1 MFYRFIPI
9 VSVSA
14 TLYTGRHSL
23 LTGIYRL
30 LLRWNLIHM
39 FKLRSLFTPILL
51 LLVLLSPALS
61 FADDTAAA
69 AQQEDAAPKVNPSV
83 ELPKMQ
89 KILDKIKGQV
99 SGDTNE
105 NQLNQLNEMALE
117 LSGNADT
124 LGQALI
130 PQRQQL
136 DAQLAVLGPAPK
148 ADSGVK
154 ETPEVTRKRSSLE
167 SQKSKLDDQIKQA
180 EGIKNG
186 ALVLSSQIVN
196 LRRDQLKSQ
205 LALNSGSILGPKF
218 WSPLVSRQDLDGE
231 KISDFI
237 AELQDTAA
245 LSWEPGWR
253 FGTIGWLIAAM
264 LVMTLGRR
272 YSEEFL
278 AWVSIHK
285 MPEGRLRRSFLAAAI
300 ALTTLA
306 AVVLTFNFIA
316 LAFTRRDEVS
326 TDVQDFVERLV
337 QLSVYCGLIAGLGR
351 AFLSTRRPSWRLPSI
366 SNEVA
371 QALKPFPPITA
382 ALVFVFQTAESF
394 NYSVGTSLN
403 TTIFANG
410 LTALLIGSTGLAIS
424 MRTNRVRRRMVQE
437 GNAPEARPT
446 IVGLVQ
452 LALTMTALAILISLI
467 IGYVTLARFLSY
479 EVIWCG
485 ILFGSFYFLSHLV
498 NDGCE
503 SLFSTNNATG
513 KRLQGSLNIDERHL
527 QQAATLLA
535 AVGKTVLIGF
545 VALALLNGTFASS
558 TPIELIQK
566 VIEFWGGKGLE
577 SLNIV
582 PAHMVNAI
590 LCLVV
595 GIYVLR
601 SVRRWLDKDFLPKTT
616 MDVGMRV
623 SLVTLFS
630 NIGYVL
636 IILLTLSIMGLQWN
650 KLAWIVSALSVG
662 IGFGLQ
668 EIVKNFISGLIL
680 LTERPVKVGDLV
692 SISGIEGDIRRINVR
707 ATEIQLS
714 DKSTVIV
721 PNSQLISQNV
731 RNATMGNAQ
740 GVVTILLTF
749 PLDIDPVRV
758 REILLEVYQE
768 NERILETP
776 EPSVSFKDLTPAGI
790 VLSVTGNVASQRQIS
805 GAKSD
810 LLFDILTRL
819 RKEGIV
825 LSTPQTMIIERRAL
839 PATVQD
845 EGEQLP

>member
-1 MFYRFIPI
+1 
-9 VSVSA
+9 
-14 TLYTGRHSL
+14 
-23 LTGIYRL
+23 
-30 LLRWNLIHM
+30 M
-39 FKLRSLFTPILL
+39 FKFRHLFTPFLL
-51 LLVLLSPALS
+51 LLVLLAPTLS
-61 FADDTAAA
+61 VAADTPPNDQA
-69 AQQEDAAPKVNPSV
+69 EDAAPKVNASV

-105 NQLNQLNEMALE
+105 SQLNQLNEMALE
-117 LSGNADT
+117 LSGNAET
-124 LGQALI
+124 LGQALV

-154 ETPEVTRKRSSLE
+154 ETPEVTRKRAALE
-167 SQKSKLDDQIKQA
+167 SQKAKLDDQIKQA
-180 EGIKNG
+180 DGIKNG

-205 LALNSGSILGPKF
+205 LALNSGSILGPRF
-218 WSPLVSRQDLDGE
+218 WAPVMSSQDLDGE

-245 LSWEPGWR
+245 LSWESGWR
-253 FGTIGWLIAAM
+253 FGTIAWLFAAM

-272 YSEEFL
+272 YSEEFF

-285 MPEGRLRRSFLAAAI
+285 MPEGRLRRSFLAATT

-326 TDVQDFVERLV
+326 GDVQDFVERLV

-351 AFLSTRRPSWRLPSI
+351 AFLSTRRPSWRLPAI

-371 QALKPFPPITA
+371 QALKPFPPFTA
-382 ALVFVFQTAESF
+382 ALVFVFQTVEAF

-410 LTALLIGSTGLAIS
+410 LTALLIGSTGLAIG
-424 MRTNRVRRRMVQE
+424 MRINRVRRRMVQE
-437 GNAPEARPT
+437 GHQPEARST
-446 IVGLVQ
+446 LVGLVQ
-452 LALTMTALAILISLI
+452 LALMLTALGILISLI

-503 SLFSTNNATG
+503 SLFSTSNATG
-513 KRLQGSLNIDERHL
+513 KRLQTTLNIDERYL
-527 QQAATLLA
+527 QQAATLLSA
-535 AVGKTVLIGF
+535 LGKTLLIAIL
-545 VALALLNGTFASS
+545 ALALLNGTFASS

-650 KLAWIVSALSVG
+650 RLAWIVSALSVG

-707 ATEIQLS
+707 ATEIQLG

-721 PNSQLISQNV
+721 PNSQFISQNV

-790 VLSVTGNVASQRQIS
+790 VLSVTGNVAGQRQIS

-819 RKEGIV
+819 RKEGIM

-839 PATVQD
+839 AAAQD
-845 EGEQLP
+845 QQSDPLP

>member
-1 MFYRFIPI
+1 M
-9 VSVSA
+9 
-14 TLYTGRHSL
+14 
-23 LTGIYRL
+23 
-30 LLRWNLIHM
+30 RWNLTLM
-39 FKLRSLFTPILL
+39 FTFRSLFAPFLL
-51 LLVLLSPALS
+51 MLVLLAPAIS
-61 FADDTAAA
+61 QAADSNAAA
-69 AQQEDAAPKVNPSV
+69 PQADDAAPKVNASV

-89 KILDKIKGQV
+89 KILDKIKSQV
-99 SGDTNE
+99 SGENNE
-105 NQLNQLNEMALE
+105 SKLSQLNEMALE

-124 LGQALI
+124 LGQALV

-148 ADSGVK
+148 PDSGMT
-154 ETPEVTRKRSSLE
+154 ETLEVARKRSSLE
-167 SQKSKLDDQIKQA
+167 NQKAKLDDQIKQA

-186 ALVLSSQIVN
+186 ALMLSSQIVN

-205 LALNSGSILGPKF
+205 LALNSGSILGPRF
-218 WSPLVSRQDLDGE
+218 WAPLVSTQDLDGE
-231 KISDFI
+231 KISDFLS
-237 AELQDTAA
+237 ELQDTAA

-272 YSEEFL
+272 YGEEFL

-285 MPEGRLRRSFLAAAI
+285 MPEGRLRRSFLASAI

-306 AVVLTFNFIA
+306 AVVLTFNFFA
-316 LAFTRRDEVS
+316 LAFARRDEVS
-326 TDVQDFVERLV
+326 SDVQDFIMRLV

-351 AFLSTRRPSWRLPSI
+351 AFLSTRRPSWRLPAI

-371 QALKPFPPITA
+371 LALKPFPPITA
-382 ALVFVFQTAESF
+382 ALVFIFQTVESF
-394 NYSVGTSLN
+394 NYSVGSSLN

-424 MRTNRVRRRMVQE
+424 MRTNRVRRRMAQK
-437 GNAPEARPT
+437 GNPPEARST
-446 IVGLVQ
+446 LVGLIQ
-452 LALTMTALAILISLI
+452 MGLTLTALAILISLV
-467 IGYVTLARFLSY
+467 IGYVSLARFLSY

-485 ILFGSFYFLSHLV
+485 ILFGSFYFLSQLV
-498 NDGCE
+498 TDGCD
-503 SLFSTNNATG
+503 SLFSTQTSSG
-513 KRLQGSLNIDERHL
+513 RRIQSSLNIDERHL
-527 QQAATLLA
+527 QQAATLLGA
-535 AVGKTVLIGF
+535 LGKTLLVGI
-545 VALALLNGTFASS
+545 VALALLNGTFAST
-558 TPIELIQK
+558 TPIGLIQK

-601 SVRRWLDKDFLPKTT
+601 AVRRWLDKEFLPKTT
-616 MDVGMRV
+616 MDAGMRV
-623 SLVTLFS
+623 SLVTLLS

-721 PNSQLISQNV
+721 PNSQFISQNV

-740 GVVTILLTF
+740 GVVTIQLTF

-758 REILLEVYQE
+758 EELLLEVYQE
-768 NERILETP
+768 NERILEQP
-776 EPSVSFKDLTPAGI
+776 EPYVRFKDLTPGGI
-790 VLSVTGNVASQRQIS
+790 LLSVTGNVASQRQIS
-805 GAKSD
+805 SAKSD

-825 LSTPQTMIIERRAL
+825 LSTPQTMIIERRAQAAL
-839 PATVQD
+839 TDDSQPLA
-845 EGEQLP
+845 

>member
-1 MFYRFIPI
+1 MFKFR
-9 VSVSA
+9 
-14 TLYTGRHSL
+14 SL
-23 LTGIYRL
+23 LTP
-30 LLRWNLIHM
+30 
-39 FKLRSLFTPILL
+39 FLL
-51 LLVLLSPALS
+51 LLVLLTPALS
-61 FADDTAAA
+61 FADDSAAA
-69 AQQEDAAPKVNPSV
+69 DQQEDAAPKVNASV

-105 NQLNQLNEMALE
+105 SQLNQLNEMALE
-117 LSGNADT
+117 LSGNAET

-154 ETPEVTRKRSSLE
+154 ETPEVTRKRAALE
-167 SQKSKLDDQIKQA
+167 NQKGKLDDQIKQA
-180 EGIKNG
+180 DGIKNG

-205 LALNSGSILGPKF
+205 LALNSGSIFGPRF
-218 WSPLVSRQDLDGE
+218 WAPVFSSQDLDGE
-231 KISDFI
+231 KISDFRD
-237 AELQDTAA
+237 ELQDTAA

-253 FGTIGWLIAAM
+253 FGTIAWLVAAM
-264 LVMTLGRR
+264 LVMTIGRR
-272 YSEEFL
+272 YGEEFL
-278 AWVSIHK
+278 AWVSINK
-285 MPEGRLRRSFLAAAI
+285 MPEGRLRRSFLAATI

-306 AVVLTFNFIA
+306 AVVLTFHFLA
-316 LAFTRRDEVS
+316 QAFTRRDEVS
-326 TDVQDFVERLV
+326 GDVQDFVDRLV

-351 AFLSTRRPSWRLPSI
+351 AFLSTRRPSWRLPAI

-371 QALKPFPPITA
+371 QALKPFPPFTA
-382 ALVFVFQTAESF
+382 ALVFVFQTVEAF

-410 LTALLIGSTGLAIS
+410 LTALLIGCTGLAIS
-424 MRTNRVRRRMVQE
+424 MRVNRVRRRMVQE
-437 GNAPEARPT
+437 GHQPEARST

-452 LALTMTALAILISLI
+452 LALMLTALAILISLI

-498 NDGCE
+498 QDGCE
-503 SLFSTNNATG
+503 SLFSTSNATG
-513 KRLQGSLNIDERHL
+513 KRLQSSLNIDERHL
-527 QQAATLLA
+527 QQAATLLSA
-535 AVGKTVLIGF
+535 LGKTLLIAIL
-545 VALALLNGTFASS
+545 ALALLNGTFASS

-636 IILLTLSIMGLQWN
+636 VILLTLSIMGLQWN

-707 ATEIQLS
+707 ATEIQLG

-721 PNSQLISQNV
+721 PNSQFISQNV

-740 GVVTILLTF
+740 GVVTIQLTF
-749 PLDIDPVRV
+749 PLDIDPVKV

-790 VLSVTGNVASQRQIS
+790 VLSVTGNVAGQRQIS

-819 RKEGIV
+819 RKEGIM

-839 PATVQD
+839 AAAAQ
-845 EGEQLP
+845 EQQGEQLPQSR

>member
-1 MFYRFIPI
+1 MFKFRY
-9 VSVSA
+9 
-14 TLYTGRHSL
+14 L
-23 LTGIYRL
+23 LTP
-30 LLRWNLIHM
+30 
-39 FKLRSLFTPILL
+39 FLL
-51 LLVLLSPALS
+51 LLVLLTPALS
-61 FADDTAAA
+61 FAADNAPTD
-69 AQQEDAAPKVNPSV
+69 QQEDAVPKVNASV

-105 NQLNQLNEMALE
+105 SQLNQLNEMALE
-117 LSGNADT
+117 LSGNAET
-124 LGQALI
+124 LGQALV

-136 DAQLAVLGPAPK
+136 DAQLAVLGPVPK

-154 ETPEVTRKRSSLE
+154 ETPEVTRKRAALE
-167 SQKSKLDDQIKQA
+167 NQKGKLDDQIKQA
-180 EGIKNG
+180 DGIKNG

-205 LALNSGSILGPKF
+205 LALNSGSIFGPRF
-218 WSPLVSRQDLDGE
+218 WAPLVSSQDLDGE

-237 AELQDTAA
+237 TELQDTAA
-245 LSWEPGWR
+245 LSWESGWR
-253 FGTIGWLIAAM
+253 FGTIAWLVAAM

-272 YSEEFL
+272 YTEEFL

-285 MPEGRLRRSFLAAAI
+285 MPEGRLRRSFLAATI

-326 TDVQDFVERLV
+326 GDVQDFVDRLV

-351 AFLSTRRPSWRLPSI
+351 AFLSTRRPSWRLPAI

-371 QALKPFPPITA
+371 QALKPFPPFTA
-382 ALVFVFQTAESF
+382 ALVFVFQTVEAF

-410 LTALLIGSTGLAIS
+410 LTALLIGCTGLAIG

-437 GNAPEARPT
+437 GHQPEARST
-446 IVGLVQ
+446 LVGLVQ
-452 LALTMTALAILISLI
+452 LALMLTALAILISLI

-503 SLFSTNNATG
+503 SLFSTNSATG
-513 KRLQGSLNIDERHL
+513 KRLQTSLNIDERHL
-527 QQAATLLA
+527 QQAATLLSA
-535 AVGKTVLIGF
+535 LGKTLLIAIL
-545 VALALLNGTFASS
+545 ALALLNGTFASS

-636 IILLTLSIMGLQWN
+636 VILLTLSIMGLQWN

-790 VLSVTGNVASQRQIS
+790 VLSVTGNVAGQRQIS

-825 LSTPQTMIIERRAL
+825 LSTPQTMIIERRAM
-839 PATVQD
+839 PAAAQD
-845 EGEQLP
+845 QGEQLP

>member
-1 MFYRFIPI
+1 MYRLRLFFP
-9 VSVSA
+9 
-14 TLYTGRHSL
+14 LLML
-23 LTGIYRL
+23 LTAA
-30 LLRWNLIHM
+30 
-39 FKLRSLFTPILL
+39 LF
-51 LLVLLSPALS
+51 PAVS
-61 FADDTAAA
+61 QADDAATDA
-69 AQQEDAAPKVNPSV
+69 AQQTDAAPKVNAAV

-89 KILDKIKGQV
+89 KVLDKIKGQV
-99 SGDTNE
+99 SGQTNE
-105 NQLNQLNEMALE
+105 NQLTQLNEMALE

-124 LGQALI
+124 LAQALQ

-167 SQKSKLDDQIKQA
+167 AQKSKLDDQIKQA
-180 EGIKNG
+180 DGIKNS
-186 ALVLSSQIVN
+186 ALMLSSQITN
-196 LRRDQLKSQ
+196 LRRDLMKTQ
-205 LALNSGSILGPKF
+205 LALNSGSILGPRF
-218 WSPLVSRQDLDGE
+218 WAPLFVKQDLDNE
-231 KISDFI
+231 KIDDF
-237 AELQDTAA
+237 LQDLKDTAA
-245 LSWEPGWR
+245 LSWEPGYR
-253 FGTIGWLIAAM
+253 FGTIAWLLAAM

-278 AWVSIHK
+278 AWISIHK

-306 AVVLTFNFIA
+306 AVVLTFNFTA
-316 LAFTRRDEVS
+316 LAFARRDEVS
-326 TDVQDFVERLV
+326 GDVQDFVVSLV
-337 QLSVYCGLIAGLGR
+337 KLSVFCGLIAGLGR
-351 AFLSTRRPSWRLPSI
+351 AFLSTRRPSWRLPAI

-371 QALKPFPPITA
+371 LALKPFPPITA
-382 ALVFVFQTAESF
+382 ALVFIFQTVENF
-394 NYSVGTSLN
+394 NYTVGTSLN

-410 LTALLIGSTGLAIS
+410 LTALLIGSTALAIS

-437 GNAPEARPT
+437 GSAPEVRST
-446 IVGLVQ
+446 LVGLIQ
-452 LALTMTALAILISLI
+452 MALTLTAVAILLSLI

-479 EVIWCG
+479 EVVWCG

-503 SLFSTNNATG
+503 SLFSVNSLTG
-513 KRLQGSLNIDERHL
+513 RRLQTSLNIDERHL

-535 AVGKTVLIGF
+535 ALGKTLLIGF

-558 TPIELIQK
+558 TPIELLQK
-566 VIEFWGGKGLE
+566 AIEFWGGKGLE

-590 LCLVV
+590 ICLVV

-601 SVRRWLDKDFLPKTT
+601 AVRRWLDNDFLPKTT
-616 MDVGMRV
+616 MDAGMRV

-636 IILLTLSIMGLQWN
+636 VILLTLSIMGLQWN

-692 SISGIEGDIRRINVR
+692 TISGIEGDIRRINVR
-707 ATEIQLS
+707 ATEIQLG

-721 PNSQLISQNV
+721 PNSQFISQNV

-740 GVVTILLTF
+740 GVVTITLTF
-749 PLDIDPVRV
+749 PLNIDPVRV
-758 REILLEVYQE
+758 RELLLEVYNE
-768 NERILETP
+768 NERILDTP
-776 EPSVSFKDLTPAGI
+776 EPSVSFKDLTSQGI

-825 LSTPQTMIIERRAL
+825 LSTPQTMIIERRQQMAEQAADPL
-839 PATVQD
+839 P
-845 EGEQLP
+845 

>member
-1 MFYRFIPI
+1 
-9 VSVSA
+9 
-14 TLYTGRHSL
+14 
-23 LTGIYRL
+23 
-30 LLRWNLIHM
+30 M
-39 FKLRSLFTPILL
+39 FKFRHLFTPFLL
-51 LLVLLSPALS
+51 LLVLLAPTLS
-61 FADDTAAA
+61 VAADTPPNDQA
-69 AQQEDAAPKVNPSV
+69 EDAAPKVNASV

-105 NQLNQLNEMALE
+105 SQLNQLNEMALE
-117 LSGNADT
+117 LSGNAET

-130 PQRQQL
+130 PQGQQL

-154 ETPEVTRKRSSLE
+154 ETPEVTRKRAALE
-167 SQKSKLDDQIKQA
+167 SQKAKLDDQIKQA
-180 EGIKNG
+180 DGIKNG
-186 ALVLSSQIVN
+186 ALVLSSQIFN

-205 LALNSGSILGPKF
+205 LALNSGSILGPRF
-218 WSPLVSRQDLDGE
+218 WAPLVSSQDLDGE
-231 KISDFI
+231 KISEFI
-237 AELQDTAA
+237 TELQDTAA
-245 LSWEPGWR
+245 LSWESGWR
-253 FGTIGWLIAAM
+253 FGTVAWLFAAM

-272 YSEEFL
+272 YSEEFF

-285 MPEGRLRRSFLAAAI
+285 MPEGRLRRSFLAATT

-306 AVVLTFNFIA
+306 AVVITFNFIA

-326 TDVQDFVERLV
+326 GDVQDFVDRLV

-351 AFLSTRRPSWRLPSI
+351 AFLSTRRPSWRLPAI

-371 QALKPFPPITA
+371 QALKPFPPFTA
-382 ALVFVFQTAESF
+382 ALVFIFQTVEAF

-410 LTALLIGSTGLAIS
+410 LTALLIGSTGLAIG
-424 MRTNRVRRRMVQE
+424 MRINRVRRRMVQE
-437 GNAPEARPT
+437 GQQPEARST
-446 IVGLVQ
+446 LVGLVQ
-452 LALTMTALAILISLI
+452 LALMLTALGILISLI

-503 SLFSTNNATG
+503 SLFSTSNATG
-513 KRLQGSLNIDERHL
+513 KRLQTTLNIDERYL
-527 QQAATLLA
+527 QQAATLLSA
-535 AVGKTVLIGF
+535 LGKTVLIAIL
-545 VALALLNGTFASS
+545 ALALLNGTFASS

-707 ATEIQLS
+707 ATEIQLG

-721 PNSQLISQNV
+721 PNSQFISQNV

-790 VLSVTGNVASQRQIS
+790 VLSVTGNVAGQRQIS

-819 RKEGIV
+819 RKEGIM
-825 LSTPQTMIIERRAL
+825 LSTPQTMIIERRAVAAAQDQQSDPL
-839 PATVQD
+839 P
-845 EGEQLP
+845 

>member
-1 MFYRFIPI
+1 MYRLRLFFP
-9 VSVSA
+9 
-14 TLYTGRHSL
+14 LLML
-23 LTGIYRL
+23 LTAA
-30 LLRWNLIHM
+30 
-39 FKLRSLFTPILL
+39 LF
-51 LLVLLSPALS
+51 PAVS
-61 FADDTAAA
+61 QADDAATDA
-69 AQQEDAAPKVNPSV
+69 AQQTDAAPKVNAAV

-89 KILDKIKGQV
+89 KVLDKIKGQV
-99 SGDTNE
+99 SGQTNE
-105 NQLNQLNEMALE
+105 NQLTQLNEMALE

-124 LGQALI
+124 LAQALQ

-167 SQKSKLDDQIKQA
+167 AQKSKLDDQIKQA
-180 EGIKNG
+180 DGIKNS
-186 ALVLSSQIVN
+186 ALMLSSQITN
-196 LRRDQLKSQ
+196 LRRDLMKTQ
-205 LALNSGSILGPKF
+205 LALNSGSILGPRF
-218 WSPLVSRQDLDGE
+218 WAPLFVKQDLDNE
-231 KISDFI
+231 KIDDF
-237 AELQDTAA
+237 LQDLKDTAA
-245 LSWEPGWR
+245 LSWEPGYR
-253 FGTIGWLIAAM
+253 FGTIAWLLAAM

-278 AWVSIHK
+278 AWISIHK

-306 AVVLTFNFIA
+306 AVVLTFNFTA
-316 LAFTRRDEVS
+316 LAFARRDEVS
-326 TDVQDFVERLV
+326 GDVQDFVVSLV
-337 QLSVYCGLIAGLGR
+337 KLSVFCGLIAGLGR
-351 AFLSTRRPSWRLPSI
+351 AFLSTRRPSWRLPAI

-371 QALKPFPPITA
+371 LALKPFPPITA
-382 ALVFVFQTAESF
+382 ALVFIFQTVENF
-394 NYSVGTSLN
+394 NYTVGTSLN

-410 LTALLIGSTGLAIS
+410 LTALLIGSTALAIS

-437 GNAPEARPT
+437 GSAPEVRST
-446 IVGLVQ
+446 LVGLIQ
-452 LALTMTALAILISLI
+452 MALTLTAVAILLSLI

-479 EVIWCG
+479 EVVWCG

-503 SLFSTNNATG
+503 SLFSVNSLTG
-513 KRLQGSLNIDERHL
+513 RRLQTSLNIDERHL

-535 AVGKTVLIGF
+535 ALGKTLLIGF

-558 TPIELIQK
+558 TPIELLQK
-566 VIEFWGGKGLE
+566 AIEFWGGKGLE

-590 LCLVV
+590 ICLVV

-601 SVRRWLDKDFLPKTT
+601 AVRRWLDSDFLPKTT
-616 MDVGMRV
+616 MDAGMRV

-636 IILLTLSIMGLQWN
+636 VILLTLSIMGLQWN

-692 SISGIEGDIRRINVR
+692 TISGIEGDIRRINVR
-707 ATEIQLS
+707 ATEIQLG

-721 PNSQLISQNV
+721 PNSQFISQNV

-740 GVVTILLTF
+740 GVVTITLTF
-749 PLDIDPVRV
+749 PLNIDPVRV
-758 REILLEVYQE
+758 RELLLEVYNE
-768 NERILETP
+768 NERILDTP
-776 EPSVSFKDLTPAGI
+776 EPSVSFKDLTSQGI

-825 LSTPQTMIIERRAL
+825 LSTPQTMIIERRQQMAEQAADPL
-839 PATVQD
+839 P
-845 EGEQLP
+845 

>member
-1 MFYRFIPI
+1 
-9 VSVSA
+9 
-14 TLYTGRHSL
+14 
-23 LTGIYRL
+23 
-30 LLRWNLIHM
+30 M
-39 FKLRSLFTPILL
+39 FKLKSFFALL
-51 LLVLLSPALS
+51 MLALVAFAPALS
-61 FADDTAAA
+61 LAADDAVSA
-69 AQQEDAAPKVNPSV
+69 AQEQDEQPKVNAAV

-99 SGDTNE
+99 SGETSE
-105 NQLNQLNEMALE
+105 SKLNQLNEMALE
-117 LSGNADT
+117 LSGSADT
-124 LGQALI
+124 LGQALL
-130 PQRQQL
+130 PDRQQL

-148 ADSGVK
+148 PDSGMK
-154 ETPEVTRKRSSLE
+154 ETAEVVRKRSALE
-167 SQKSKLDDQIKQA
+167 SQKAKMDAQIKQA

-186 ALVLSSQIVN
+186 ALTLSSQIVN

-205 LALNSGSILGPKF
+205 LALNSGSILGPRF
-218 WSPLVSRQDLDGE
+218 WAPVFNSQDLDGE
-231 KISDFI
+231 KINDFLS
-237 AELQDTAA
+237 ELQDTAA
-245 LSWEPGWR
+245 MSWESGWR
-253 FGTIGWLIAAM
+253 FGTIAWLVAAM

-285 MPEGRLRRSFLAAAI
+285 MPEGRLRRSFLAATI

-316 LAFTRRDEVS
+316 LALTRRDEVS
-326 TDVQDFVERLV
+326 TDVQDFVDRLV
-337 QLSVYCGLIAGLGR
+337 QLSVFCGLIAGLGR
-351 AFLSTRRPSWRLPSI
+351 AFLSTRRPSWRLPAL

-371 QALKPFPPITA
+371 LALKPFPPITA
-382 ALVFVFQTAESF
+382 VLVFIFQTVEAF

-410 LTALLIGSTGLAIS
+410 LTALLIGSTALAIS
-424 MRTNRVRRRMVQE
+424 VRTNRVRRRMALA
-437 GNAPEARPT
+437 GTPPEARST
-446 IVGLVQ
+446 VVGLIQ
-452 LALTMTALAILISLI
+452 MALTLTAVAILLSLI
-467 IGYVTLARFLSY
+467 IGYVTLARYLSY

-503 SLFSTNNATG
+503 SLFSTNNSSG
-513 KRLQGSLNIDERHL
+513 KRIQSSLNIDERHL
-527 QQAATLLA
+527 QQAATVLA
-535 AVGKTVLIGF
+535 AIGKTFLILF

-558 TPIELIQK
+558 TPIELLQK
-566 VIEFWGGKGLE
+566 AIEFWGGKGLE

-590 LCLVV
+590 ICLIV

-601 SVRRWLDKDFLPKTT
+601 SVRRWLDNDFLPKTT

-749 PLDIDPVRV
+749 PLDIDPVQV
-758 REILLEVYQE
+758 REILLEVYNE

-776 EPSVSFKDLTPAGI
+776 EPSVSFKDLTPQGI
-790 VLSVTGNVASQRQIS
+790 VLSVTGNVAGQRQIS

-819 RKEGIV
+819 RKEGIM
-825 LSTPQTMIIERRAL
+825 LSAPQTMIIERRHQA
-839 PATVQD
+839 AVAAA
-845 EGEQLP
+845 EEQMP

>member
-1 MFYRFIPI
+1 
-9 VSVSA
+9 
-14 TLYTGRHSL
+14 
-23 LTGIYRL
+23 
-30 LLRWNLIHM
+30 M
-39 FKLRSLFTPILL
+39 FKLKSFFALL
-51 LLVLLSPALS
+51 MLALVAFAPALS
-61 FADDTAAA
+61 LAADDAVSA
-69 AQQEDAAPKVNPSV
+69 AQEQDEQPKVNAAV

-99 SGDTNE
+99 SGETSE
-105 NQLNQLNEMALE
+105 SKLNQLNEMALE
-117 LSGNADT
+117 LSGSADT
-124 LGQALI
+124 LGQALL
-130 PQRQQL
+130 PDRQQL

-148 ADSGVK
+148 PDSGMK
-154 ETPEVTRKRSSLE
+154 ETAEVVRKRSALE
-167 SQKSKLDDQIKQA
+167 SQKAKMDAQIKQA

-186 ALVLSSQIVN
+186 ALTLSSQIVN

-205 LALNSGSILGPKF
+205 LALNSGSILGPRF
-218 WSPLVSRQDLDGE
+218 WAPVFNSQDLDGE
-231 KISDFI
+231 KINDFLS
-237 AELQDTAA
+237 ELQNTAA
-245 LSWEPGWR
+245 MSWESGWR
-253 FGTIGWLIAAM
+253 AGTIAWLVAAM

-285 MPEGRLRRSFLAAAI
+285 MPEGRLRRSFLAATI

-316 LAFTRRDEVS
+316 LALTRRDEVS
-326 TDVQDFVERLV
+326 TDVQDFVDRLV
-337 QLSVYCGLIAGLGR
+337 QLSVFCGLIAGLGR
-351 AFLSTRRPSWRLPSI
+351 AFLSTRRPSWRLPAL

-371 QALKPFPPITA
+371 LALKPFPPITA
-382 ALVFVFQTAESF
+382 VLVFIFQTVEAF

-410 LTALLIGSTGLAIS
+410 LTALLIGSTALAIS
-424 MRTNRVRRRMVQE
+424 VRTNRVRRRMALA
-437 GNAPEARPT
+437 GTPPEARST
-446 IVGLVQ
+446 VVGLIQ
-452 LALTMTALAILISLI
+452 MALTLTAVAILLSLI
-467 IGYVTLARFLSY
+467 IGYVTLARYLSY

-503 SLFSTNNATG
+503 SLFSTNNSSG
-513 KRLQGSLNIDERHL
+513 KRIQSSLNIDERHL
-527 QQAATLLA
+527 QQAATVLA
-535 AVGKTVLIGF
+535 AIGKTFLILF

-558 TPIELIQK
+558 TPIELLQK
-566 VIEFWGGKGLE
+566 AIEFWGGKGLE

-590 LCLVV
+590 ICLIV

-601 SVRRWLDKDFLPKTT
+601 SVRRWLDNDFLPKTT

-707 ATEIQLS
+707 ATEIQLG

-749 PLDIDPVRV
+749 PLDIDPVQV
-758 REILLEVYQE
+758 REILLEVYNE

-776 EPSVSFKDLTPAGI
+776 EPSVSFKDLTPQGI
-790 VLSVTGNVASQRQIS
+790 VLSVTGNVAGQRQIS

-819 RKEGIV
+819 RKEGIM
-825 LSTPQTMIIERRAL
+825 LSAPQTMIIERRQQAAV
-839 PATVQD
+839 ATA
-845 EGEQLP
+845 EEQMP

>member
-1 MFYRFIPI
+1 
-9 VSVSA
+9 
-14 TLYTGRHSL
+14 
-23 LTGIYRL
+23 
-30 LLRWNLIHM
+30 M
-39 FKLRSLFTPILL
+39 FKFRHLFTPFLL
-51 LLVLLSPALS
+51 LLVLLAPTLS
-61 FADDTAAA
+61 VAADTPPNDQA
-69 AQQEDAAPKVNPSV
+69 EDAAPKVNASV

-105 NQLNQLNEMALE
+105 SQLNQLNEMALE
-117 LSGNADT
+117 LSGNAET
-124 LGQALI
+124 LGQALV

-154 ETPEVTRKRSSLE
+154 ETPEVTRKRAALE
-167 SQKSKLDDQIKQA
+167 SQKAKLDDQIKQA
-180 EGIKNG
+180 DGIKNG

-205 LALNSGSILGPKF
+205 LALNSGSILGPRF
-218 WSPLVSRQDLDGE
+218 WAPVVSSQDLDGE
-231 KISDFI
+231 KISEFI
-237 AELQDTAA
+237 TELQDTAA
-245 LSWEPGWR
+245 LSWESGWR
-253 FGTIGWLIAAM
+253 FGTIAWLFAAM

-272 YSEEFL
+272 YSEEFF

-285 MPEGRLRRSFLAAAI
+285 MPEGRLRRSFLAATT

-306 AVVLTFNFIA
+306 AVVITFNFIA

-326 TDVQDFVERLV
+326 GDVQDFVDRLV

-351 AFLSTRRPSWRLPSI
+351 AFLSTRRPSWRLPAI

-371 QALKPFPPITA
+371 QALKPFPPFTA
-382 ALVFVFQTAESF
+382 ALVFVFQTVEAF

-410 LTALLIGSTGLAIS
+410 LTALLIGSTGLAIG
-424 MRTNRVRRRMVQE
+424 MRINRVRRRMVQE
-437 GNAPEARPT
+437 GHQPEARST
-446 IVGLVQ
+446 LVGLVQ
-452 LALTMTALAILISLI
+452 LALMLTALGILISLI

-503 SLFSTNNATG
+503 SLFSTSNATG
-513 KRLQGSLNIDERHL
+513 KRLQTTLNIDERYL
-527 QQAATLLA
+527 QQAATLLSA
-535 AVGKTVLIGF
+535 LGKTLLIAIL
-545 VALALLNGTFASS
+545 ALALLNGTFASS

-707 ATEIQLS
+707 ATEIQLG

-721 PNSQLISQNV
+721 PNSQFISQNV

-790 VLSVTGNVASQRQIS
+790 VLSVTGNVAGQRQIS

-819 RKEGIV
+819 RKEGIM
-825 LSTPQTMIIERRAL
+825 LSTPQTMIIERRAMAAAQDQQSDPL
-839 PATVQD
+839 P
-845 EGEQLP
+845 

>member
-1 MFYRFIPI
+1 
-9 VSVSA
+9 
-14 TLYTGRHSL
+14 
-23 LTGIYRL
+23 
-30 LLRWNLIHM
+30 M
-39 FKLRSLFTPILL
+39 FKLKSFFMLLMLALVFFAPGLSL
-51 LLVLLSPALS
+51 A
-61 FADDTAAA
+61 ADDAASA
-69 AQQEDAAPKVNPSV
+69 AQEQETQPRVNAAV

-99 SGDTNE
+99 SGETSE
-105 NQLNQLNEMALE
+105 SKLSQLNEMTLE

-124 LGQALI
+124 LGQALL
-130 PQRQQL
+130 PDRQQL
-136 DAQLAVLGPAPK
+136 EAQLAVLGPAPK
-148 ADSGVK
+148 SDSDMK
-154 ETPEVTRKRSSLE
+154 ETAEVTRKRNALE
-167 SQKSKLDDQIKQA
+167 SQKSKMDAQIKQA

-186 ALVLSSQIVN
+186 ALTLSSQIVN

-205 LALNSGSILGPKF
+205 LALNSGSIFGPRF
-218 WSPLVSRQDLDGE
+218 WAPVFNSQDLDGE
-231 KISDFI
+231 KISDFLD
-237 AELQDTAA
+237 ELQDTVG

-253 FGTIGWLIAAM
+253 FGTIAWLIAAI
-264 LVMTLGRR
+264 LVMVPGRR

-278 AWVSIHK
+278 ASISIHK

-300 ALTTLA
+300 ALTTLV

-326 TDVQDFVERLV
+326 TDVQDFVDRLV

-351 AFLSTRRPSWRLPSI
+351 AFLSTRRPSWRLPAI
-366 SNEVA
+366 SNDVA
-371 QALKPFPPITA
+371 LALKPFPPITA
-382 ALVFVFQTAESF
+382 LLVFIFQTVEAF

-410 LTALLIGSTGLAIS
+410 LTALLIGSTALAIS
-424 MRTNRVRRRMVQE
+424 IRTNRARRRMVQ
-437 GNAPEARPT
+437 AATPPEARST
-446 IVGLVQ
+446 LVGLIHM
-452 LALTMTALAILISLI
+452 ALTLTAIAILLSLI

-485 ILFGSFYFLSHLV
+485 ILFGSFYFLSHLF

-503 SLFSTNNATG
+503 SLFSTNNPSG
-513 KRLQGSLNIDERHL
+513 RRIQSSLNIDERHL
-527 QQAATLLA
+527 QQTATVLA
-535 AVGKTVLIGF
+535 AIGKTFLILF
-545 VALALLNGTFASS
+545 VVLALLNATFASS
-558 TPIELIQK
+558 TPIELLQK
-566 VIEFWGGKGLE
+566 AIEFWGGKGLE

-582 PAHMVNAI
+582 PAHMVNA
-590 LCLVV
+590 LVCLIV

-601 SVRRWLDKDFLPKTT
+601 SVRRWLDSDFLPKTT

-630 NIGYVL
+630 NVGYVL

-749 PLDIDPVRV
+749 PLNIDPVRV
-758 REILLEVYQE
+758 REILLEVYNE

-776 EPSVSFKDLTPAGI
+776 EPSVSFKDLTPQGI
-790 VLSVTGNVASQRQIS
+790 VLSVTGNVSSQRQIS

-825 LSTPQTMIIERRAL
+825 LSAPQTMIIERRQQAAAEE
-839 PATVQD
+839 PM
-845 EGEQLP
+845 P

>member
-1 MFYRFIPI
+1 
-9 VSVSA
+9 
-14 TLYTGRHSL
+14 
-23 LTGIYRL
+23 
-30 LLRWNLIHM
+30 M
-39 FKLRSLFTPILL
+39 FKFRHLFTPFLL
-51 LLVLLSPALS
+51 LFVLLAPTLS
-61 FADDTAAA
+61 VAADTPPNDQA
-69 AQQEDAAPKVNPSV
+69 EDAAPKVNASV

-105 NQLNQLNEMALE
+105 SQLNQLNEMALE
-117 LSGNADT
+117 LSGNAET

-130 PQRQQL
+130 PQGQQL

-154 ETPEVTRKRSSLE
+154 ETPEVTRKRAALE
-167 SQKSKLDDQIKQA
+167 SQKAKLDDQIKQA
-180 EGIKNG
+180 DGIKNG

-205 LALNSGSILGPKF
+205 LALNSGSILGPRF
-218 WSPLVSRQDLDGE
+218 WAPVMSSQDLDGE

-245 LSWEPGWR
+245 LSWESGWR
-253 FGTIGWLIAAM
+253 FGTIAWLFAAM

-272 YSEEFL
+272 YSEEFF

-285 MPEGRLRRSFLAAAI
+285 MPEGRLRRSFLAATT

-326 TDVQDFVERLV
+326 GDVQDFVERLV

-351 AFLSTRRPSWRLPSI
+351 AFLSTRRPSWRLPAI

-371 QALKPFPPITA
+371 LALKPFPPFTA
-382 ALVFVFQTAESF
+382 ALVFVFQTVEAF

-410 LTALLIGSTGLAIS
+410 LTALLIGSTGLAIG
-424 MRTNRVRRRMVQE
+424 MRINRVRRRMVQE
-437 GNAPEARPT
+437 GHQPEARST
-446 IVGLVQ
+446 LVGLVQ
-452 LALTMTALAILISLI
+452 LALMLTALGILVSLI

-503 SLFSTNNATG
+503 SLFSTSNATG
-513 KRLQGSLNIDERHL
+513 KRLQTTLNIDERYL
-527 QQAATLLA
+527 QQAATLLSA
-535 AVGKTVLIGF
+535 LGKTLLIAIL
-545 VALALLNGTFASS
+545 ALALLNGTFASS

-707 ATEIQLS
+707 ATEIQLG

-721 PNSQLISQNV
+721 PNSQFISQNV

-790 VLSVTGNVASQRQIS
+790 VLSVTGNVAGQRQIS

-819 RKEGIV
+819 RKEGIM
-825 LSTPQTMIIERRAL
+825 LSTPQTMIIERRAMAAAQDQQSDPL
-839 PATVQD
+839 P
-845 EGEQLP
+845 

>member
-1 MFYRFIPI
+1 MLLAVALAPAY
-9 VSVSA
+9 
-14 TLYTGRHSL
+14 SL
-23 LTGIYRL
+23 
-30 LLRWNLIHM
+30 
-39 FKLRSLFTPILL
+39 
-51 LLVLLSPALS
+51 A
-61 FADDTAAA
+61 ADDAADDA
-69 AQQEDAAPKVNPSV
+69 AQQSDAAPKVNAAV

-89 KILDKIKGQV
+89 KVLDKIKGQV
-99 SGDTNE
+99 SGQTNE
-105 NQLNQLNEMALE
+105 NQLTQLNEMALE

-124 LGQALI
+124 LAQALQ

-154 ETPEVTRKRSSLE
+154 ETPEVTRKRSALE
-167 SQKSKLDDQIKQA
+167 NQKNKLDDQIKQA
-180 EGIKNG
+180 DGIKNS
-186 ALVLSSQIVN
+186 ALMLSSQITN
-196 LRRDQLKSQ
+196 LRRDLMKTQ
-205 LALNSGSILGPKF
+205 LAQNSGSIFGPRF
-218 WSPLVSRQDLDGE
+218 WAPLFVKQDLDNE
-231 KISDFI
+231 KIGAFQQD
-237 AELQDTAA
+237 LKDTAA
-245 LSWEPGWR
+245 LSWEPGYR
-253 FGTIGWLIAAM
+253 FGTVAWLLAAL

-278 AWVSIHK
+278 AWISIHK

-316 LAFTRRDEVS
+316 LAFARRDEVS
-326 TDVQDFVERLV
+326 GDVQDFVLSLV
-337 QLSVYCGLIAGLGR
+337 KLSVFCGLIAGLGR
-351 AFLSTRRPSWRLPSI
+351 AFLSTRRPSWRLPAI

-382 ALVFVFQTAESF
+382 ALVFIFQTVENF
-394 NYSVGTSLN
+394 NYTVGTSLN

-410 LTALLIGSTGLAIS
+410 LTALLIGSTALAIS
-424 MRTNRVRRRMVQE
+424 MRTNRVRRRMVQA
-437 GNAPEARPT
+437 GNPPEARST
-446 IVGLVQ
+446 LVGLIQ
-452 LALTMTALAILISLI
+452 MALTLTAMAILLSLI

-479 EVIWCG
+479 EVVWCG

-503 SLFSTNNATG
+503 TLFSINSPTG
-513 KRLQGSLNIDERHL
+513 RRLQTSLNIDERHL

-535 AVGKTVLIGF
+535 ALGQTLLVGI

-558 TPIELIQK
+558 TPIELLQK
-566 VIEFWGGKGLE
+566 AIEFWGGKGLE

-590 LCLVV
+590 ICLVL
-595 GIYVLR
+595 GIYLLR
-601 SVRRWLDKDFLPKTT
+601 RVRRWLDSDFLPKTT
-616 MDVGMRV
+616 MDAGMRV

-630 NIGYVL
+630 NIGFVL
-636 IILLTLSIMGLQWN
+636 VILLTLSIMGLQWN

-692 SISGIEGDIRRINVR
+692 TISGIEGDIRRINVR
-707 ATEIQLS
+707 ATEIQLG

-721 PNSQLISQNV
+721 PNSQFISQNV

-740 GVVTILLTF
+740 GVVTITLTF
-749 PLDIDPVRV
+749 PLNIDPVRV
-758 REILLEVYQE
+758 RELLLEVYND

-776 EPSVSFKDLTPAGI
+776 EPSVTFKDLTAQGI
-790 VLSVTGNVASQRQIS
+790 VLSVTGNVASQRQIA

-825 LSTPQTMIIERRAL
+825 LSTPQTMIIERRAQM
-839 PATVQD
+839 A
-845 EGEQLP
+845 EQAADPQP